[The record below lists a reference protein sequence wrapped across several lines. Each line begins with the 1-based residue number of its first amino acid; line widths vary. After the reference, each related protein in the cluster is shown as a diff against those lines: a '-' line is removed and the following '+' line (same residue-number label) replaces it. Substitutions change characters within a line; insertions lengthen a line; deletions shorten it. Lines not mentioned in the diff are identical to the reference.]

1 MRGHALEL
9 LKVLPARIRT
19 PFVELRRRLRTVESL
34 AGGGFRRRWM
44 IATILGIA
52 SGSFEAIGA
61 VLFLVFMAAVA
72 DPTAFKGTS
81 TGGLQPVL
89 DLFERLGTTWLAV
102 TLIAFYLLRAVMI
115 VLQSYWQN
123 RAADEEGAR
132 LSERVLRAYLALP
145 VRTQREVPSA
155 EVMRNINDSGHGMAR
170 QMFLPLFNVLAEA
183 LLVVAMAIVLFLAAP
198 LITLVAILVLGAIVL
213 GVLLLIQPRL
223 AQLGRDAQAALGENL
238 KWIRQSIEGGRD
250 IKSYAAEQVFLRRFT
265 DSRRRFIEAMYRAST
280 LNGFPRVAIETSFIV
295 FVVTLVV
302 VVAAAGETE
311 ALLPTLALFAYVAFR
326 LLPAINRI
334 AFAFST
340 MRFGGAIAA
349 ELGATLARLEPMAE
363 PEILPPRRRVEKGV
377 ELRNIS
383 FAYGDNKVLDKV
395 SLVIRRGEV
404 VGIVGSSGAGKST
417 LLDILAGLLLP
428 DEGTVLVDG
437 EQVLSLRHAGVPVA
451 VVSQNAFIA
460 DDSLAANVAFG
471 LQVDE
476 RDDERVAAAVRRV
489 RLDLFVTQREGVSMQ
504 VGESGSAL
512 SGGQRQRVALARAI
526 YRDAEITVVDEGTS
540 ALDEATEQV
549 VITELIEAAKGRTLV
564 IVSHSSSAIQACDR
578 VYELVGAH
586 LRPLLPTEGRA
597 PRPT

>member
-1 MRGHALEL
+1 MRGYPPEL
-9 LKVLPARIRT
+9 LKVLPARITT
-19 PFVELRRRLRTVESL
+19 PFVELRRRLRTVEAL
-34 AGGGFRRRWM
+34 TGAGFRRRWT
-44 IATILGIA
+44 IATILGVA
-52 SGSFEAIGA
+52 SGSFEAVGA

-81 TGGLQPVL
+81 AGGLQPVL
-89 DLFERLGTTWLAV
+89 DLFDRLGTTWLAV
-102 TLIAFYLLRAVMI
+102 TLIVFYLLRAVMI

-123 RAADEEGAR
+123 RAADEEGAL

-145 VRTQREVPSA
+145 VRVQREVPSG
-155 EVMRNINDSGHGMAR
+155 EVMRDINDSGHGMAR
-170 QMFLPLFNVLAEA
+170 QMFLPLLNVLAEA
-183 LLVVAMAIVLFLAAP
+183 LLVVAMGIVLFLAAP
-198 LITLVAILVLGAIVL
+198 LITLIAMLVLGAIVL

-223 AQLGRDAQAALGENL
+223 AQLGRDAQAALAENL

-250 IKSYAAEQVFLRRFT
+250 IKSYAAEKVFLRRFT
-265 DSRRRFIEAMYRAST
+265 QSRRRFIDAMYRSST

-349 ELGATLARLEPMAE
+349 DLRATLARLEPMAE
-363 PEILPPRRRVEKGV
+363 AEIMPPRRWVEKGV

-383 FAYGDNKVLDKV
+383 FAYGENKVLDNV
-395 SLVIRRGEV
+395 SLVIRRGDV
-404 VGIVGSSGAGKST
+404 VGIVGSSGSGKST

-471 LQVDE
+471 LPVDE
-476 RDDERVAAAVRRV
+476 RDDERVAAALRRV
-489 RLDLFVTQREGVSMQ
+489 RLDLFVTQREGVSMR
-504 VGESGSAL
+504 VGESGSAV

-540 ALDEATEQV
+540 ALDAATEQA
-549 VITELIEAAKGRTLV
+549 VITELVEAAKGRTLV
-564 IVSHSSSAIQACDR
+564 IVSHSSSAIQACDY
-578 VYELVGAH
+578 VYELVAGG
-586 LRPLLPTEGRA
+586 LRPLLPSKGRA